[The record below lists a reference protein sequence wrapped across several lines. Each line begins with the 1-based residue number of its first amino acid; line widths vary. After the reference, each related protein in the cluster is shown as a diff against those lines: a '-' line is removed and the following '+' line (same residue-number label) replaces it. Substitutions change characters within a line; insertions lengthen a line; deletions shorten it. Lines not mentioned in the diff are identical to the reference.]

1 MFPGTSLKDPKEI
14 SLELT
19 FMEFLYK
26 DILNMED
33 RSVYLN
39 SRSKSLIDKK
49 IRECM
54 SERSHAS
61 QCNGMYL
68 ISCQVVAKFTFLH
81 YWNSVRLFLKKY
93 ETLIRD
99 DRFLQFS
106 EIFPTAYNTFLK
118 SWPHQAFS

>member
-19 FMEFLYK
+19 FLEFLYE

-33 RSVYLN
+33 RSVHLK
-39 SRSKSLIDKK
+39 SRSKSFIDKK

-68 ISCQVVAKFTFLH
+68 ISCQIAAKFTFVH
-81 YWNSVRLFLKKY
+81 YWNSVRLFLTKY

-99 DRFLQFS
+99 DGSLPIFRDFSNALQYILK
-106 EIFPTAYNTFLK
+106 IFGPLK
-118 SWPHQAFS
+118 PF

>member
-1 MFPGTSLKDPKEI
+1 
-14 SLELT
+14 
-19 FMEFLYK
+19 MEFLYE

-39 SRSKSLIDKK
+39 SRSKSLVDKK

-68 ISCQVVAKFTFLH
+68 ISCQIAARFTFVH
-81 YWNSVRLFLKKY
+81 YWNSVRLFLTKY

-99 DRFLQFS
+99 DKSLSIFRDFSNGLQYILEVLAPSSLFIVVFFLC
-106 EIFPTAYNTFLK
+106 
-118 SWPHQAFS
+118 